1 MPIEIPRDDDAPP
14 VDVSPGTNEA
24 RALAVLAKHPDAA
37 FTPSELAERAD
48 IRRSSVYKT
57 VERLVDK
64 GLVVRHPDGD
74 HVHVNHDVRDRIYHR
89 LRAFRD
95 AETFERVFDGD
106 WFSRHQGWADDLDDL
121 GAVSLPEAP
130 AESDEG
136 TRVEEPAYDELTD
149 IGSE

>member
-1 MPIEIPRDDDAPP
+1 MPIEISRDDEAPP

-37 FTPSELAERAD
+37 FTPAELAERAD

-64 GLVVRHPDGD
+64 GLVARHPDGD
-74 HVHVNHDVRDRIYHR
+74 HVHVNHELRDRIYHR

-106 WFSRHQGWADDLDDL
+106 WFSRHRDWADDLDDL
-121 GAVSLPEAP
+121 GAVTLPEAP
-130 AESDEG
+130 EAVNEDRPVDE
-136 TRVEEPAYDELTD
+136 
-149 IGSE
+149 

>member
-24 RALAVLAKHPDAA
+24 RALAVLAKYPAAA
-37 FTPSELAERAD
+37 FTPTELAERAD

-130 AESDEG
+130 VDSDEG